1 MIQSPGEPGKMSRSA
16 RHTELESVTSSHR
29 PLHDINRGIKTKIQ
43 IYTIGIILASRGSR
57 MSAALPSQTRGTH
70 RIICHIN
77 NWLENDDRT
86 FKCHQYQ
93 MCKQLIKTTLSV
105 IIVANWLR
113 KDTLKERR
121 YSQCFRGLSLNP
133 PSPVSARGCPRCCWG
148 SSPRAPA
155 SSPVRWEPAKSNLLI
170 FSPQKCFNCWL
181 AGAGAIVLV
190 WCNSGGEIFD

>member
-1 MIQSPGEPGKMSRSA
+1 MSRSA

-57 MSAALPSQTRGTH
+57 MSAALPSQTPGTH

-105 IIVANWLR
+105 LIDYTEAVMILTMFPWLDPDPSVSCLCQR
-113 KDTLKERR
+113 FPTML
-121 YSQCFRGLSLNP
+121 FRFFP
-133 PSPVSARGCPRCCWG
+133 T
-148 SSPRAPA
+148 SSCIL
-155 SSPVRWEPAKSNLLI
+155 SSPVRA
-170 FSPQKCFNCWL
+170 
-181 AGAGAIVLV
+181 
-190 WCNSGGEIFD
+190 